1 MTAMTADNF
10 IDANR
15 ASWDEHVESHLI
27 AYGADAFADEPS
39 AVSKIVQ
46 DDANAISPCLH
57 GGTVDGLKL
66 VHLQC
71 HIGTD
76 TLSWARL
83 GADVVGIDFSAESI
97 RAARTLASRADVKA
111 RFMECTVEDAPSTLN
126 ETFDVVYTS
135 VGVLMWL
142 PRLDTWATAIYQLL
156 KPGGVFYVR
165 DSHPVLNAIDHD
177 RTDGLLVLRQPYFET
192 DQPTRDDSGAD
203 YASDDVQL
211 RNATTYEWSHSLS
224 EVIQSLLDAGLS
236 ITAFTEGRTLP
247 WRGLPSLVDSPQ
259 GYVHPDNPAALPL
272 EFSVTARRAF

>member
-66 VHLQC
+66 AHLQC

-111 RFMECTVEDAPSTLN
+111 RFIECTVEDAPSTLN

-156 KPGGVFYVR
+156 KPGGVFYVW

-192 DQPTRDDSGAD
+192 DKPTRDDNGAD

-259 GYVHPDNPAALPL
+259 GYVHPDNPAALTL